1 MGAILLPCL
10 RNGHRS
16 WTWGPRSLGST
27 PRETRQRRSPRR
39 YAAIPALSTDGCGRY
54 WLRGRSPLLLATR
67 PNRRE
72 KRQDRQRLTGGPG
85 PGNGS
90 EGILP
95 GRGQGMANHSNYL
108 TATLIVDMEQP
119 PPEVRATS
127 LNGVVSFDSGLCGH
141 FSVQSQDPA
150 ALARVAQAFAIAAD
164 ELAERQ
170 AEAKVTA

>member
-1 MGAILLPCL
+1 
-10 RNGHRS
+10 
-16 WTWGPRSLGST
+16 
-27 PRETRQRRSPRR
+27 
-39 YAAIPALSTDGCGRY
+39 
-54 WLRGRSPLLLATR
+54 
-67 PNRRE
+67 
-72 KRQDRQRLTGGPG
+72 
-85 PGNGS
+85 
-90 EGILP
+90 
-95 GRGQGMANHSNYL
+95 MANHSNYL